1 MPQHLFVLGDPH
13 EQHQSAQSGE
23 NPARVRIFSHGH
35 VQTLPSSFVVQ
46 QGASYSSAQAMQ
58 RAKMMHNPEYVEA
71 LWQATYE
78 PPRKRFRTEIC
89 IFKASLAAM
98 RYFLP
103 MEMLYSARTPLSRAN
118 ST

>member
-23 NPARVRIFSHGH
+23 NPARVRNFSHGH

-78 PPRKRFRTEIC
+78 PPPQEVQNGNLYFQGQSSRDA
-89 IFKASLAAM
+89 IF
-98 RYFLP
+98 
-103 MEMLYSARTPLSRAN
+103 SAYGNALQCADAVVTGE
-118 ST
+118 